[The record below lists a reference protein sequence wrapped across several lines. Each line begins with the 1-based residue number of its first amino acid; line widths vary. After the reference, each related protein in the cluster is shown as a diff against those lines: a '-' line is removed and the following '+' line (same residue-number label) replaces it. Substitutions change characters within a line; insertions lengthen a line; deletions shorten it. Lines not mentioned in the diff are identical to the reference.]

1 MARKRKPLRASM
13 KIITIT
19 GPSGSGKTVIAGE
32 LLKRVSN
39 LRLVV
44 SNTTRKPRDSDLAGE
59 YRHNVDPKEFERKQD
74 FIWIVSAHGNTYG
87 TRFDSLNEALRA
99 EHISLMII
107 VPESVQALLDYA
119 PGRILP
125 FYILPPKEQA
135 LRERLKLRGD
145 DEKTIE
151 RRVGDCKKWNE
162 EAKTSGI
169 PYIFIRNDAALEKA
183 VAQFLAHIA

>member
-1 MARKRKPLRASM
+1 MARKRKTFRAPM

-39 LRLVV
+39 LRLAV
-44 SNTTRKPRDSDLAGE
+44 SNTTRKPRDSDLEGE

-74 FIWIVSAHGNTYG
+74 FIWVVSAHGNMYG
-87 TRFDSLNEALRA
+87 TRFDSLNEALSA
-99 EHISLMII
+99 ENISLMII
-107 VPESVQALLDYA
+107 VPESVQVLLNYA

-125 FYILPPKEQA
+125 FYILPPKEHA

-151 RRVGDCKKWNE
+151 RRVSDCRKWNE